1 MKNNPFTASL
11 PGPLAEDAGESAVDC
26 IQPPSDYLREGS
38 YGRQIFSR
46 LIATVLMAATAAHS
60 WLSLIDSAPSVNVPN
75 VVHSQQPERHHV
87 IAVERSAALNPKI

>member
-11 PGPLAEDAGESAVDC
+11 PGPLAEDAGESAIDC

-60 WLSLIDSAPSVNVPN
+60 WLSLIDSAPSANVPN

-87 IAVERSAALNPKI
+87 TWSDRLH